1 MDQAS
6 LHDMACGTLL
16 WLIGMALILG
26 AVALLAYEDWYWLE
40 NGHWLGVQLQDLS
53 DRTAVGSSWQGIGE
67 IIQWIAELPA
77 SVVGLIV
84 GVVFVR
90 AGGDLSDGG

>member
-6 LHDMACGTLL
+6 LHDMVSGALL
-16 WLIGMALILG
+16 WLIGMALILS
-26 AVALLAYEDWYWLE
+26 AVALLAYEDWYWLK

-53 DRTAVGSSWQGIGE
+53 DRVPIGSSWPGIGK

-77 SVVGLIV
+77 SVVGLLV
-84 GVVFVR
+84 GVAFVR
-90 AGGDLSDGG
+90 AGGDISDGW